1 MVRLRGR
8 HAARGP
14 RHAGGAGAAGLPLHA
29 GAEGHRRQ
37 CAAARHRLD
46 RPLPARAGRPRDR
59 GGQARRRSNPHRLAH
74 DHRGRLPHQRRDRGV
89 RGHPRR
95 GRRPRARSRSRHGV
109 RTRRRGSRP
118 ATAVRRRRLHRAV
131 LRQRLRQRRGGPSQ
145 LHRVRRAQGPRAR
158 PVDGRARDLPQLDG
172 RPDHAGHL
180 RPGPP
185 RPGRPVRG
193 RRRVAGGRRAVRP
206 VGAAGPL
213 RRRPPRSAGRR
224 GAARGRRG
232 AVRAD
237 EAAAAQRQPPGARVP
252 RAPRG
257 LRLRARGVRG
267 PGVRVDAAAVHD
279 RGGEPDPAATPGHR
293 PRRLPAHPGEP
304 VRQPEHRRHPGT
316 QLHGRLGPHPEVRAA
331 GGPRPARRRGRHLG
345 GGHRGGGLGEV
356 PRGGRRAGPR
366 VRRGR
371 PSLRG
376 ARPAGGSAA
385 QPAGVTAR
393 AARRVRRPGRC
404 SRAS

>member
-1 MVRLRGR
+1 MPRLTEQSLSSLHPDVSVPSYDRAGLTTGVVHLGVGGFHR
-8 HAARGP
+8 AHEAMYLDRLLE
-14 RHAGGAGAAGLPLHA
+14 AGGDPSWSVCGVGTLPADRAMQEALEPQGCLYTLVLKGTDGSVRPRVIGSIARYLHA
-29 GAEGHRRQ
+29 
-37 CAAARHRLD
+37 
-46 RPLPARAGRPRDR
+46 PADPETVVATLAD
-59 GGQARRRSNPHRLAH
+59 RSNPHRLAH

-95 GRRPRARSRSRHGV
+95 GRRPRARSCSRHGV

-158 PVDGRARDLPQLDG
+158 PVDGRARVLPQLDG

-185 RPGRPVRG
+185 RPGRPVRD

-213 RRRPPRSAGRR
+213 RRRPPRTAGRR

-267 PGVRVDAAAVHD
+267 
-279 RGGEPDPAATPGHR
+279 T
-293 PRRLPAHPGEP
+293 RRSC
-304 VRQPEHRRHPGT
+304 RCCSGT
-316 QLHGRLGPHPEVRAA
+316 
-331 GGPRPARRRGRHLG
+331 
-345 GGHRGGGLGEV
+345 
-356 PRGGRRAGPR
+356 
-366 VRRGR
+366 
-371 PSLRG
+371 
-376 ARPAGGSAA
+376 
-385 QPAGVTAR
+385 
-393 AARRVRRPGRC
+393 
-404 SRAS
+404 